1 MFTLEQIIKM
11 EEAVSTR
18 KLPVDIKRLM
28 EKRRYSGTE
37 DKWVRIGDLPLH
49 RILRAWAKEPGN
61 TIVEPSHRILRNWP
75 KETRDAG

>member
-18 KLPVDIKRLM
+18 KLPVDIAKLM
-28 EKRRYSGTE
+28 NKRRYSHNE
-37 DKWVRIGDLPLH
+37 DRWVRIGDLPLH

-61 TIVEPSHRILRNWP
+61 TIVEVNN
-75 KETRDAG
+75 G

>member
-18 KLPVDIKRLM
+18 KLPVDIAKLM
-28 EKRRYSGTE
+28 NKRRYSHNE
-37 DKWVRIGDLPLH
+37 DRWVRIGDLPLH

-61 TIVEPSHRILRNWP
+61 TIVEPSQ
-75 KETRDAG
+75 